1 MSWRHLRKLS
11 DITDIRV
18 VSVLLP
24 SGDQLAVSFY
34 VWTVW
39 TLKDI
44 QKDSKHLKTRLCWP
58 SLHISCFSCFVAKI
72 EMHFWRSKTLA
83 KQQRCIA
90 QVAPLEHPSWP
101 VPCQDMSSRTQ
112 APCWWL
118 NIRKCWMKNAWTTYF
133 NAIGGNQTR
142 TELIV
147 GKVKSHV
154 NPANFANH
162 FTKVFGSLVDFLVFS
177 VSTES
182 TGPLLVYP
190 LVMCSRYWATQWPK
204 HQVAAIRCCILEFGH
219 SQGSKAIIL
228 INLLYAIFNTKPVYV
243 PRYLCDLRVSIYK
256 ISNGGRKKRS
266 CHAQNTWRFEVA
278 GIHCGTSINSLVMRG
293 NSTHCCP
300 RVGCPYHKKHLAT
313 PVPIWCFLHNLR
325 KTKQQISIQNLLLSN
340 IALMVSRDYG
350 ASTHHQLVQW
360 NRQPKKRGGGNKK
373 TSWISK

>member
-34 VWTVW
+34 VWTGW

-58 SLHISCFSCFVAKI
+58 SLHISCFSFFVAKI

-118 NIRKCWMKNAWTTYF
+118 NIRKCWMKNAWTTYS

-256 ISNGGRKKRS
+256 ISNGGKKKELSCTKYMEIWSGWNPLWHLHQQFGNARKFNTLLSSGWLSIPQKTS
-266 CHAQNTWRFEVA
+266 CNT
-278 GIHCGTSINSLVMRG
+278 
-293 NSTHCCP
+293 
-300 RVGCPYHKKHLAT
+300 CPYMMFFAQSKE
-313 PVPIWCFLHNLR
+313 N
-325 KTKQQISIQNLLLSN
+325 KTTNQHSKFVAIQYCVDGITGWWSEHT
-340 IALMVSRDYG
+340 S
-350 ASTHHQLVQW
+350 STRSV
-360 NRQPKKRGGGNKK
+360 K
-373 TSWISK
+373 